1 MYARARWRGT
11 PHGREVMGTG
21 SREDS
26 GHAVGVAM
34 NLGRYLILALKE
46 IMMHSLLLE

>member
-1 MYARARWRGT
+1 MYARARWRGK
-11 PHGREVMGTG
+11 PQGREVVGTG

-34 NLGRYLILALKE
+34 NLGRSLISVLKQIMMRSLLKE
-46 IMMHSLLLE
+46 